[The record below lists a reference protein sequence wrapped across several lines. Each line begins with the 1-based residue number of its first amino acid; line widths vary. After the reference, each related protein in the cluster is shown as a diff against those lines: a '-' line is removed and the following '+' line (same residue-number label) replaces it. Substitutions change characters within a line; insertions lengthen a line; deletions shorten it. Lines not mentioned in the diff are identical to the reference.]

1 MKNPLIKLVL
11 LNVLIGIILLI
22 AFYLSAFLSG
32 YGSNVSH
39 LPEEKRLFIGFV
51 IFHFIVNVFLLYRLK
66 QFNWIGISVSILLI
80 AIFYFVEAWQFE
92 YFK

>member
-39 LPEEKRLFIGFV
+39 LPQEKRLFIWFV
-51 IFHFIVNVFLLYRLK
+51 ISHFIVNVFLLYRLK

-80 AIFYFVEAWQFE
+80 AIFYFIEAWQFE